1 VVVMVVAVGGATAA
15 GLSTAGAQT
24 ESEALGAAA
33 AEGVVQT
40 LAGPDYCPSASTPVE
55 SSQEVR
61 ALAVDDQG
69 RVVFETGPAD
79 ARSMVVTVDPGD
91 QAERTAD
98 GQIPTLDLGIP
109 APPPPSGAPP
119 AVQQTPAAAGR
130 MVAAAEGGVIV
141 AAGTRLVHRGQ
152 EGPTTLAGNL
162 TGDLG
167 GIGQQRRGDG
177 GPAKQARFRSATSL
191 AQDGAGN
198 VYIADHGGPALAS
211 ATIRFMNRSA
221 KPVTF
226 YPDTPHEVTVEPG
239 RIDTIAGTSDPDA
252 SDESEQEEGSS
263 PQAAAFFGNTTLA
276 VDGDRLYVASALNKT
291 SPEATVQLINLGG
304 SEVTAHGQTVQPGG
318 LQTVAGGG
326 NEPSQQLAAAAG
338 IAVTGQDLYVTDPAR
353 HRVHHVDAE
362 GFMETFA
369 GAEGLGATVGGFN
382 GNRRPAVGARLNRP
396 YDVAVG
402 PDGDV
407 HISDQH
413 NGQVRV
419 VGADGRIRAGPGA
432 GVARTR
438 QCDPAGSGESAG
450 RPEPGGPASV
460 TTGPQGGVYFAL
472 ADGHLVKRRDPSGR
486 VTTLAGT
493 TGQGCRLGCAGFG
506 GDGGPADQAKLDT
519 PTALATGPKGG
530 LYVYDGGNARV
541 RYINRTDQPVTV
553 HGATIPPGAI
563 DTVAG
568 TGTPGKNG
576 DGGPALEAQLGR
588 VATPGFADL
597 GTQAALGYGSQI
609 PGSNLG
615 DLAVDADGSIYIAQ
629 PRQDPEG
636 GAYRPAAGE
645 DVDPVEAAVRRVN
658 PEGHITSV
666 AGAGAPGPAGE
677 CCHNPAALTLG
688 PDGALYV
695 ADATTYQLWA
705 LNPTNKPLQAHGH
718 TLQPDDA
725 EVLAG
730 TGDPGFTPQADDAT
744 ESDLLAPAG
753 LARTQDDT
761 LYLAELGIIQG
772 RDPGHYIQTLTPDDG
787 LGLLTGNGQPGFNGD
802 ALDPRLTSLNLP
814 TDLAVDSCGNL
825 LVADAGNDRI
835 RRVNLTGPCNPAV
848 DQAPNTANTG
858 SSTTLTIGLL
868 AAIAAAV
875 GLASGWYWR
884 RRTQAGSARR

>member
-1 VVVMVVAVGGATAA
+1 MAATAA

-40 LAGPDYCPSASTPVE
+40 LVGPDYCPSASTPVE

-79 ARSMVVTVDPGD
+79 DRNVIATIDPND
-91 QAERTAD
+91 QAQQRVD
-98 GQIPTLDLGIP
+98 GQISTFPLGIP
-109 APPPPSGAPP
+109 PSPQPGGRPP
-119 AVQQTPAAAGR
+119 AVDQTPPGAGR
-130 MVAAAEGGVIV
+130 LVATGDGGVIV
-141 AAGTRLVHRGQ
+141 AAGTRILHRNQ
-152 EGPTTLAGNL
+152 AGPTTLAGDL

-239 RIDTIAGTSDPDA
+239 HIDTIAGTSDPDA

-276 VDGDRLYVASALNKT
+276 VDSERLYVASALDQNT
-291 SPEATVQLINLGG
+291 PEATVELINLGG
-304 SEVTAHGQTVQPGG
+304 EELTAHGQTVQPGSIE
-318 LQTVAGGG
+318 TVAGGG

-338 IAVTGQDLYVTDPAR
+338 IALTGQDLYVTDPAR

-382 GNRRPAVGARLNRP
+382 GNRRPAVGARLDHP

-407 HISDQH
+407 YIADRG
-413 NGQVRV
+413 NGQIRV
-419 VGADGRIRAGPGA
+419 VSADGRIRGTPGA
-432 GVARTR
+432 GIART
-438 QCDPAGSGESAG
+438 QECKTSGSGEGSV
-450 RPEPGGPASV
+450 RPRPGGPASV

-472 ADGHLVKRRDPSGR
+472 ADSHLVKRREPSGR

-493 TGQGCRLGCAGFG
+493 TGQGCELGCAGFA
-506 GDGGPADQAKLDT
+506 GDGGPADEAKLDT
-519 PTALATGPKGG
+519 PTALAMGPKGG

-541 RYINRTDQPVTV
+541 RYINRIDELVTV
-553 HGATIPPGAI
+553 HGVTIPPGAI

-568 TGTPGKNG
+568 TGIPGKTG
-576 DGGPALEAQLGR
+576 DGGPALEARLGA
-588 VATPGFADL
+588 VANPGLIDHGTKAVL
-597 GTQAALGYGSQI
+597 GLGFELPQ
-609 PGSNLG
+609 SNFG
-615 DLAVDADGSIYIAQ
+615 DLAIDAQGSLFIAH
-629 PRQDPEG
+629 PPPHPDG
-636 GAYRPAAGE
+636 GAYRPDPGE
-645 DVDPVEAAVRRVN
+645 NVDPVEAAVRRVD

-705 LNPTNKPLQAHGH
+705 LNPTNKPLKAHGH

-744 ESDLLAPAG
+744 ETDLLAPAG

-761 LYLAELGIIQG
+761 LYLAELGIVQG

-848 DQAPNTANTG
+848 DQAPNTANTR

-884 RRTQAGSARR
+884 RRTQVGSARR